1 MTFEEVWFK
10 IEKHAGETFRTKD
23 GKEFT
28 YTVQG
33 DIFISDEPEQTISKN
48 DFKKAYESLD
58 IDLDEII
65 KIVKGPAFV
74 WSVLHDER
82 IF

>member
-1 MTFEEVWFK
+1 MSFEEIWFK
-10 IEKHAGETFRTKD
+10 IEKYAGETFRTKD
-23 GKEFT
+23 GQEFT

-48 DFKKAYESLD
+48 DFKKAYQSPDVDPGEMV
-58 IDLDEII
+58 

-74 WSVLHDER
+74 WSVLHDKR
-82 IF
+82 IA

>member
-1 MTFEEVWFK
+1 MSFKEVWCK

-23 GKEFT
+23 GEEFT
-28 YTVQG
+28 YTVEG
-33 DIFISDEPEQTISKN
+33 DLFVSSEPEQTISKN
-48 DFKKAYESLD
+48 DFEKAFQSPDVDPGEMV
-58 IDLDEII
+58 

-82 IF
+82 IS